1 MRNEQDTII
10 CNLEKNIK
18 MERKKNKQPKLKLR
32 KGDIVKVI
40 AGDSKGQQGRILEVL
55 LDKRRALVEGVNLV
69 SKHTKP
75 NAKNTQGGIVKKEA
89 TIHLSNLM
97 LVDGKGNVTRVGR
110 RVEGDKLVRYSKKS
124 EEVIK

>member
-1 MRNEQDTII
+1 
-10 CNLEKNIK
+10 
-18 MERKKNKQPKLKLR
+18 MERKFNKQPKLHLR

-40 AGDSKGQQGRILEVL
+40 AGDSKGSQGRILEIIA
-55 LDKRRALVEGVNLV
+55 DKRRVLIEGVNII

-75 NAKNTQGGIVKKEA
+75 NAKQTQGGIVKKEA
-89 TIHLSNLM
+89 PIHISNVM

-110 RVEGDKLVRYSKKS
+110 RLEDNKLVRYSKKS

>member
-1 MRNEQDTII
+1 
-10 CNLEKNIK
+10 
-18 MERKKNKQPKLKLR
+18 MERKFNKQPKLHLR

-40 AGDSKGQQGRILEVL
+40 AGDSKGSQGRILEIL
-55 LDKRRALVEGVNLV
+55 AEKRRVLIEGVNII

-75 NAKNTQGGIVKKEA
+75 NAKQTQGGIVKKEA
-89 TIHLSNLM
+89 PIHISNVM

-110 RVEGDKLVRYSKKS
+110 RLEENKLVRYSKKS